1 MKSFLKNS
9 IVFATQDIILIE
21 WNMNYD
27 GSAYN
32 TIFMFYVN
40 EFNVIITENFR
51 TILSVWFM
59 FKLQETYVTSYQKS
73 VFKAT
78 LKINLSRKFVIKDL

>member
-1 MKSFLKNS
+1 
-9 IVFATQDIILIE
+9 
-21 WNMNYD
+21 MNYD

>member
-1 MKSFLKNS
+1 
-9 IVFATQDIILIE
+9 
-21 WNMNYD
+21 MNYD

-51 TILSVWFM
+51 TILSV
-59 FKLQETYVTSYQKS
+59 
-73 VFKAT
+73 
-78 LKINLSRKFVIKDL
+78 